1 MHSSSPYINFL
12 LYPSAC
18 PFGGNSGVCLFFLHV
33 ETEQRP
39 FQKRGIRDRS
49 GREVPRRDTNAF
61 LLSILRSTGCVSPVK
76 EKREKGKVANRFFP
90 FIVTFARA
98 HTHPCCEKLFPF
110 SFPTCTTRLSCKRK
124 NSLASTFPTDLW
136 QTLFVHFFLS
146 LFFFFFFSEPRI
158 QEILDFRH
166 RITAENSD
174 RFISTLVSVYKT
186 WIFLAA
192 IN

>member
-12 LYPSAC
+12 LYPSVC

-98 HTHPCCEKLFPF
+98 HIPAAKNF
-110 SFPTCTTRLSCKRK
+110 SHSTCTTRLSCKRK

-146 LFFFFFFSEPRI
+146 LFFFFFFRTPDSRNIGFSPSDYSREFRQIYLDPRFGI
-158 QEILDFRH
+158 
-166 RITAENSD
+166 
-174 RFISTLVSVYKT
+174 
-186 WIFLAA
+186 
-192 IN
+192 

>member
-1 MHSSSPYINFL
+1 M
-12 LYPSAC
+12 
-18 PFGGNSGVCLFFLHV
+18 
-33 ETEQRP
+33 
-39 FQKRGIRDRS
+39 
-49 GREVPRRDTNAF
+49 PRRDTNAF

-146 LFFFFFFSEPRI
+146 LFFFFFFFRTPDSRNIGFSPSDYSREFRQIYLDPRFGI
-158 QEILDFRH
+158 
-166 RITAENSD
+166 
-174 RFISTLVSVYKT
+174 
-186 WIFLAA
+186 
-192 IN
+192 

>member
-146 LFFFFFFSEPRI
+146 LFFFFQNPGFKKYWIFAIGLQQRI
-158 QEILDFRH
+158 QTDLSRPSFRYI
-166 RITAENSD
+166 R
-174 RFISTLVSVYKT
+174 RGYF
-186 WIFLAA
+186 WRR
-192 IN
+192 

>member
-1 MHSSSPYINFL
+1 MILTTRF
-12 LYPSAC
+12 AC
-18 PFGGNSGVCLFFLHV
+18 
-33 ETEQRP
+33 
-39 FQKRGIRDRS
+39 
-49 GREVPRRDTNAF
+49 AF
-61 LLSILRSTGCVSPVK
+61 LLPLYKFPPLSFGLSLRREFRCMSFFLETLKRNNGRFRSEGYAIGRSARCRDATRTRSSYRSTGCVSPVK

-146 LFFFFFFSEPRI
+146 LFFFFFFRTPDSRNIGFSPSDYSREFRQIYLDPRFGI
-158 QEILDFRH
+158 
-166 RITAENSD
+166 
-174 RFISTLVSVYKT
+174 
-186 WIFLAA
+186 
-192 IN
+192 